1 MFIACNHPIYSAK
14 LVICAVTINP
24 NTKLTRLRVGW
35 HTMQHLGL
43 GEIVFVICGSV
54 SSRNICLCKHVSPL
68 STFSIICL
76 IHSSVRP
83 TITDLGYLYIS
94 ALQGGPSRPQ
104 QPTSCQ
110 YDKMLSDGPKWIK
123 ISMSRTSIPIPNA
136 TVAITHRKGDCGV
149 VACLMILAWLLE
161 WFSFVKHLNDAII
174 NCRWWFSVS
183 CITKLQMKMRTYLS
197 HNIDVAAKGQYTF

>member
-1 MFIACNHPIYSAK
+1 MFIACNHSIHSAK

-43 GEIVFVICGSV
+43 GEIVLVICGSI

-68 STFSIICL
+68 STFSIICV

-94 ALQGGPSRPQ
+94 ALHGRPSRPQ
-104 QPTSCQ
+104 QLTSSQ
-110 YDKMLSDGPKWIK
+110 YDKKLSGGPQWIT
-123 ISMSRTSIPIPNA
+123 ISMSWTSIPIAKA

-149 VACLMILAWLLE
+149 VACLMILAWLL
-161 WFSFVKHLNDAII
+161 V
-174 NCRWWFSVS
+174 SVFCETS
-183 CITKLQMKMRTYLS
+183 QWC
-197 HNIDVAAKGQYTF
+197 D